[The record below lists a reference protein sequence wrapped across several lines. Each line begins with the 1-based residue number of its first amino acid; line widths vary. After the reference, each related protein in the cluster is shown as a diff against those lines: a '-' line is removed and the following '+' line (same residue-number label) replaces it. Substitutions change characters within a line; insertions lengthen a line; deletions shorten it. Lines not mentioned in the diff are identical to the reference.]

1 MPHRQQRRWRGLIFS
16 ARACETTA
24 PDEPMRDSMAY
35 LEIFTQPRGDG
46 TGEPRE
52 IFQGWMYASSPGLN
66 PMEHPLYDAWVIAC
80 QAEAP
85 SAA

>member
-1 MPHRQQRRWRGLIFS
+1 
-16 ARACETTA
+16 
-24 PDEPMRDSMAY
+24 MRDSMAY